1 MNYFSVW
8 PFFVCLGVICA
19 AVATPLFRLADA
31 PTTDKAKRNPGLDG
45 LRGFLALAVVF
56 HHGAMYHGYLMTG
69 IWKLLPSRFY
79 TGLGQG
85 GVSIFFM
92 ITGYLFWGKIIADQH
107 KKSVNWR
114 ALYIGRIFRIA
125 PVYLLAVC
133 SMLVIV
139 GFETGWTLA
148 EPVSTVAKEVTNWLA
163 LGIRPRYEVNGF
175 RDTQVLLAGV
185 TWSLRFEWDF
195 YGALFVLALTLAAI
209 CRMLPARHQLFSWLL
224 PGFILAA
231 CLIRSPSPN
240 YPDNAICCALFSL
253 GMLAAACG
261 PFRLGPDWLRSSAVL
276 ALVAIALVGFP
287 SSYQAGPVLLLGA
300 AFTLIASGCTVFGIM
315 TSRPAIRLGDI
326 SYGIYLLQGLA
337 LAAAFRPAPLR
348 LLALADPYYHWLLL
362 LSATLALVGAATIV
376 HVIVE
381 RPGIALGRRIA
392 QRFAPDDAAVIVN
405 FDIRPSGRI

>member
-8 PFFVCLGVICA
+8 PFFACLAVICA

-31 PTTDKAKRNPGLDG
+31 PTTDKGKRNPGLDG

-56 HHGAMYHGYLMTG
+56 HHGAIYHGYLLTG
-69 IWKLLPSRFY
+69 IWTVPPSSFY

-92 ITGYLFWGKIIADQH
+92 VTGYLFWGKVITEQFR
-107 KKSVNWR
+107 SGVNWP

-139 GFETGWTLA
+139 GFETDWTLLQ
-148 EPVSTVAKEVTNWLA
+148 PVSTVAKEVTNWLA
-163 LGIRPRYEVNGF
+163 LGIRPRYDVNSF
-175 RDTQVLLAGV
+175 RDTDLLLAGV
-185 TWSLRFEWDF
+185 TWSLKFEWAF
-195 YGALFVLALTLAAI
+195 YGALFILALVLAAV
-209 CRMLPARHQLFSWLL
+209 CRLLPARRKLFTWLL
-224 PGFILAA
+224 PGFVLAA
-231 CLIRSPSPN
+231 CLIKSPFPNQPNRS
-240 YPDNAICCALFSL
+240 ICCALFSV

-276 ALVAIALVGFP
+276 AFVAIALVGFP
-287 SSYQAGPVLLLGA
+287 SSYHAGPVLLLGA
-300 AFTLIASGCTVFGIM
+300 AFTLIASGCTVFGTT
-315 TSRPAIRLGDI
+315 TSRPAMRLGDI

-337 LAAAFRPAPLR
+337 LAAAFRPASLR
-348 LLALADPYYHWLLL
+348 VLALADPYYHWMLL
-362 LSATLALVGAATIV
+362 LSAALVLVGAATIV

-381 RPGIALGRRIA
+381 RPGITLGRRIA
-392 QRFAPDDAAVIVN
+392 RRVV
-405 FDIRPSGRI
+405 RT